1 MIGDP
6 GLVVSGDDF
15 GVVGIFWGD
24 LEAETCGVTALPE
37 VVVTDRAVD
46 SKFGSIWAVA
56 VIEFDASVE
65 GRTVLNIQVNIN
77 RSGLHSWAENGSDS
91 AIGPLVE
98 GENIASD
105 LIEIG
110 DFALGD
116 GRRLAFDLI
125 EGKVAGTFDAEASDF
140 GLGDL
145 EEEDALASSL
155 CGDGDGD
162 GLEAFFVISA
172 L

>member
-24 LEAETCGVTALPE
+24 LEAEACGVTALPE

-65 GRTVLNIQVNIN
+65 GRTVLDI
-77 RSGLHSWAENGSDS
+77 
-91 AIGPLVE
+91 
-98 GENIASD
+98 
-105 LIEIG
+105 
-110 DFALGD
+110 
-116 GRRLAFDLI
+116 
-125 EGKVAGTFDAEASDF
+125 
-140 GLGDL
+140 
-145 EEEDALASSL
+145 
-155 CGDGDGD
+155 
-162 GLEAFFVISA
+162 
-172 L
+172 